1 MVIFSAATGACFA
14 MLTALSVKAIVAPV
28 RRFHIA
34 SVIVAL
40 VSTVLAFLAFRA
52 AVFVE
57 TDDEHLIASWRT
69 AMFAALAAL
78 IVTAVCLYAFGDHT
92 RGFLAHAISS
102 PTSSFT
108 APRVLIGLAVLGFG
122 TGLAVRMNALRS
134 SKGK

>member
-1 MVIFSAATGACFA
+1 MVIFSAATGACFT

-40 VSTVLAFLAFRA
+40 LSVVLAFLAFRA
-52 AVFVE
+52 AAFVE
-57 TDDEHLIASWRT
+57 TDEENLIASWRA
-69 AMFAALAAL
+69 AMFTALLAL
-78 IVTAVCLYAFGDHT
+78 IVTAIFLYMFGDHT

-102 PTSSFT
+102 TTSTFT
-108 APRVLIGLAVLGFG
+108 PGRVLIGVAVLGFG
-122 TGLAVRMNALRS
+122 AGLVTRMNTFRS